1 MGDPLTFTH
10 ASVAG
15 DHAGHSRQFLP
26 VVRELKRSV
35 LNLGIQGF
43 ETDLDIRARETKN
56 ASEKI
61 RRTVSETM
69 C

>member
-1 MGDPLTFTH
+1 MEDPLTFTH
-10 ASVAG
+10 AG
-15 DHAGHSRQFLP
+15 DHAGHCRQSLP

-61 RRTVSETM
+61 RTASETM